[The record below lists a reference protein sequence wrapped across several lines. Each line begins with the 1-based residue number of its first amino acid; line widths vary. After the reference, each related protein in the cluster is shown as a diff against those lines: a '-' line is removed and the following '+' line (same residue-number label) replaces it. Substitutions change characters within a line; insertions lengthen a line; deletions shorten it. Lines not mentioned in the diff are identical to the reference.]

1 MKKVILLQGSL
12 LKYRDP
18 IYSYLNKEYDLTLGY
33 MHENK
38 LDDLYN
44 IYKVPYKRLGSIFL
58 PTKSFMNYVKKYEI
72 IIIMPDLH
80 YFNYCLIP
88 FYFSKTQ
95 IISWSIGMRASYTL
109 KYNVN
114 RKKTLLDYILLYV
127 YRNCDA
133 NIFYYNYPKLF
144 WGGLLN
150 LNNVFIATN
159 TTSVY
164 KSNRKKNYHSNKKY
178 ILFVGSL
185 IKGKGIF
192 NLLKSFKNIIN
203 KHSDFN
209 LKMIIVGEGP
219 LKNEI
224 NSFIKNNKLED
235 LINIKGAIYEEEILS
250 SYFKKAIC
258 MISPNQAGLSVLKS
272 MGYGVPVVTKFD
284 SITGGE
290 RFNIN
295 DENGFI
301 YKEDFELEKIISQ
314 SFLNPK
320 IFLQKGKNS
329 LNYYQNN
336 TTINHMINGFKDAF
350 DYLKHKQNG

>member
-12 LKYRDP
+12 FKYRDP

-38 LDDLYN
+38 LDEFYN
-44 IYKVPYKRLGSIFL
+44 FYKVPFIKIGGIFL
-58 PTKSFMNYVKKYEI
+58 PTLSFINFIKKFEI

-88 FYFSKTQ
+88 FYFLKTQ
-95 IISWSIGMRASYTL
+95 IISWSIGMRASYSL
-109 KYNVN
+109 KYDVN
-114 RKKTLLDYILLYV
+114 RKKTILDYILLYV
-127 YRNCDA
+127 YKNCDA
-133 NIFYYNYPKLF
+133 NIFYYNKPKLF

-150 LNNVFIATN
+150 SNNVFIAIN

-164 KSNRKKNYHSNKKY
+164 KSNQKKNNLNKKY

-192 NLLKSFKNIIN
+192 NLLKSYKNVIN
-203 KHSDFN
+203 KYSDFD

-219 LKNEI
+219 LKNDI
-224 NSFIKNNKLED
+224 NSFIKKNKLED

-250 SYFKKAIC
+250 SLFEKAIC
-258 MISPNQAGLSVLKS
+258 MVSPNQAGLSVLKS
-272 MGYGVPVVTKFD
+272 MGYGVPVITKFD

-314 SFLNPK
+314 TFLNPK
-320 IFLQKGKNS
+320 IFIQKGKNS
-329 LNYYQNN
+329 LHYYQNN
-336 TTINHMINGFKDAF
+336 TTIDHMINGFKDAF
-350 DYLKHKQNG
+350 DYLRHAQNG

>member
-1 MKKVILLQGSL
+1 MKKVIVLQGSL

-38 LDDLYN
+38 LTGFYN
-44 IYKVPYKRLGSIFL
+44 LYKVPYRKLRGMFL
-58 PTKSFMNYVKKYEI
+58 PTLSFLNYIKNFEI

-88 FYFSKTQ
+88 FYFSSIQ

-109 KYNVN
+109 KYNIY
-114 RKKTLLDYILLYV
+114 RKKSLLDYILLSV
-127 YRNCDA
+127 LRHCDA
-133 NIFYYNYPKLF
+133 NIFYYDHPKIF

-150 LNNVFIATN
+150 SNNVFIATN
-159 TTSVY
+159 TTSIFEL
-164 KSNRKKNYHSNKKY
+164 NKKKHDGLNKEF

-192 NLLKSFKNIIN
+192 HLLKSFLNAQK
-203 KHSDFN
+203 KHDGFN
-209 LKMIIVGEGP
+209 LKMVIVGDGP
-219 LKNEI
+219 LKKEI
-224 NSFIKNNKLED
+224 CNFIKKNKLD
-235 LINIKGAIYEEEILS
+235 NCVFLKGAIYEEENLS
-250 SYFKKAIC
+250 SYFHKAIC
-258 MISPNQAGLSVLKS
+258 MITPNQAGLSVLKS

-320 IFLQKGKNS
+320 VFQKKGDKARE
-329 LNYYQNN
+329 YYHNN
-336 TTINHMINGFKDAF
+336 TTIDHMLNGFKDAF
-350 DYLKHKQNG
+350 EYLKKSQNG